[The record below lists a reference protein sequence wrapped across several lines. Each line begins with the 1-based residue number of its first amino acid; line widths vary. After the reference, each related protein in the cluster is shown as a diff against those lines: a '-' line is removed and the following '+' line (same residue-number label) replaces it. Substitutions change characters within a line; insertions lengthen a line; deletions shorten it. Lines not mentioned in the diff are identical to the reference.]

1 MVGTV
6 CFCLLVFV
14 CLASCS
20 LTPARSD
27 VWTNLQ
33 AHISDIYDRNEGKK
47 SPKNINLIA
56 AKLRDRI
63 DEAIENISEGKLKL
77 KEIGR
82 VWGKDFQ
89 DIEDTY
95 DLTEFFDKVG
105 RALEFKSEFKNTR
118 NNGLIYYF

>member
-1 MVGTV
+1 M
-6 CFCLLVFV
+6 
-14 CLASCS
+14 
-20 LTPARSD
+20 
-27 VWTNLQ
+27 WTNLQ

-63 DEAIENISEGKLKL
+63 DEAIENISEGKLK
-77 KEIGR
+77 EIGR

-105 RALEFKSEFKNTR
+105 RALESKSEFKNAG
-118 NNGLIYYF
+118 NNRLIYYF